1 MTNYKPY
8 EKAAGRKF
16 TNKQFFTSFHLN
28 LQHYKHYHSHNTRII
43 LNYIHTLNIYMD
55 NSSKFLII

>member
-8 EKAAGRKF
+8 EKVAGRKF

-28 LQHYKHYHSHNTRII
+28 LQHHKHYHSHNVHII
-43 LNYIHTLNIYMD
+43 LSHIIYIY
-55 NSSKFLII
+55 